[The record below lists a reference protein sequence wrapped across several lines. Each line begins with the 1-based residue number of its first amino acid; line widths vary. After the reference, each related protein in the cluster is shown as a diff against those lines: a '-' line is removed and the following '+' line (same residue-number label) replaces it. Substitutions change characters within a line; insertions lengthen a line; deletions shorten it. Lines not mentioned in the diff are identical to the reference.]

1 LGVRNR
7 EFNRIDSLVVDL
19 DPGSRGMALLA
30 ALCALWHRLP
40 VIVVTAL
47 EENHVKPM
55 VLRHGAV
62 ACLGKPLSIERLRRV
77 IDRFV
82 RPENAQEIS
91 CDPWGRP
98 FGGETEMKNA
108 AHA

>member
-1 LGVRNR
+1 
-7 EFNRIDSLVVDL
+7 
-19 DPGSRGMALLA
+19 MALLA

-47 EENHVKPM
+47 EENHIKPM

-62 ACLGKPLSIERLRRV
+62 ACLGKPLSIERLRQV
-77 IDRFV
+77 IDCFIRG
-82 RPENAQEIS
+82 ENDQEIS
-91 CDPWGRP
+91 CDPWGHP
-98 FGGETEMKNA
+98 FGRETEMKNA

>member
-1 LGVRNR
+1 LSRGGPEALGVRNR

-40 VIVVTAL
+40 VIVAIGL
-47 EENHVKPM
+47 EESHMKPV

-62 ACLGKPLSIERLRRV
+62 ACLGKPLSLLSICKRLT
-77 IDRFV
+77 
-82 RPENAQEIS
+82 
-91 CDPWGRP
+91 
-98 FGGETEMKNA
+98 GGK
-108 AHA
+108 